1 MKITK
6 LKKYVLAKIAAEI
19 PESLSYHGA
28 HHTVDVLNACNA
40 YIKRLKIPPN
50 DAYLLRTAALMHDIG
65 VMWDYFNHEEIAM
78 KFVHNT
84 LPEWGFSDVD
94 IEKVC
99 GMIRA
104 TRLPQSPTNLLEQI
118 ICDSDVD
125 YLGTDTF
132 YQIGATLFREFL
144 VYKVVKDEESW
155 DRIQVKFLNNHK
167 YFTKY
172 GQKVREPVKRKYLFE
187 IIKKW
192 GWEKE
197 YPHIME
203 AK

>member
-6 LKKYVLAKIAAEI
+6 LKKYVMAKMEAEKSD
-19 PESLSYHGA
+19 SLTYHGP
-28 HHTVDVLNACNA
+28 HHTIDVLNACNA
-40 YIKRLKIPPN
+40 HIKRLKIAPK

-65 VMWDYFNHEEIAM
+65 VMWEYFNHEEVAM
-78 KFVHNT
+78 QYVKDT
-84 LPEWGFSDVD
+84 LPDWGYTIQDME
-94 IEKVC
+94 IIC

-125 YLGTDTF
+125 YLGTDRF
-132 YQIGATLFREFL
+132 YQIGETLFKEFL

-155 DRIQVKFLNNHK
+155 DRLQIKFLDNHK
-167 YFTKY
+167 YFTAF
-172 GQKVREPVKRKYLFE
+172 GQKVREPVKRKYLLE

-192 GWEKE
+192 GWEKQYE
-197 YPHIME
+197 HII
-203 AK
+203 